1 MSKIMWQPTADQVR
15 LTEMDKFRRLVNEK
29 FNLQLNS
36 YEDLHHWSVSSIKE
50 FWAEMWNFG
59 EIICSEQQT
68 EVVDNLTMMPGAKW
82 FSGTRLNFAENLLRF
97 RNERTAFVFQGE
109 DQPIRSLT
117 YSKLHTAVAQ
127 TAHALR
133 DAGVVV
139 GDRVAGFMPNMPEA
153 VIAMLATA
161 SIGAIWSSSS
171 PDFGIKGVLDR
182 FSQIKPKFLFS
193 ANGYFYNG
201 KSFNSLKKLE
211 GILHKLPSVEKV
223 VVVPYTEERA
233 DISAIHNGIHYDDF
247 LGDGDVPELVFE
259 QLPFDHPLYIMYS
272 SGTTGLPK
280 SIVHGAGGT
289 LIQHLKELRL
299 HTDLRQNDTIFYF
312 TTCGWMMWNWLV
324 SSLAVGATIVLYD
337 GSPFHPNQNTMWQM
351 AQDLGIT
358 VFGTGAKFIDSC
370 RVAGLTPG
378 KDFDL
383 SPLRAILSTGS
394 PLVEENFDYVY
405 SDIKKDVLLAS
416 ISGGTDII
424 SCFALGNPTQP
435 VYRGELQCRG
445 LGMDVHSYDD
455 SGERVIGEQGELV
468 CTSPFPSMPI
478 YFWNDPHGEKYRNAY
493 FSVSPGVWT
502 HGDYI
507 TVNDHGGMKIFGR
520 SDATLNPGGVRIGTA
535 EIYRVVEAMPEVAD
549 SLVVGQKWEDD
560 ERVILFVKLNE
571 GSKLTKEFIERIRKS
586 IRSECSPRHVPSVVL
601 PTKDV
606 PYTINGKKVEIAVKK
621 IIRGDEV
628 LNRDALENPE
638 SLDLYRHLPEL
649 EKKNES

>member
-1 MSKIMWQPTADQVR
+1 
-15 LTEMDKFRRLVNEK
+15 
-29 FNLQLNS
+29 
-36 YEDLHHWSVSSIKE
+36 
-50 FWAEMWNFG
+50 
-59 EIICSEQQT
+59 
-68 EVVDNLTMMPGAKW
+68 
-82 FSGTRLNFAENLLRF
+82 
-97 RNERTAFVFQGE
+97 
-109 DQPIRSLT
+109 
-117 YSKLHTAVAQ
+117 
-127 TAHALR
+127 
-133 DAGVVV
+133 
-139 GDRVAGFMPNMPEA
+139 
-153 VIAMLATA
+153 
-161 SIGAIWSSSS
+161 
-171 PDFGIKGVLDR
+171 
-182 FSQIKPKFLFS
+182 
-193 ANGYFYNG
+193 
-201 KSFNSLKKLE
+201 
-211 GILHKLPSVEKV
+211 
-223 VVVPYTEERA
+223 
-233 DISAIHNGIHYDDF
+233 
-247 LGDGDVPELVFE
+247 
-259 QLPFDHPLYIMYS
+259 
-272 SGTTGLPK
+272 
-280 SIVHGAGGT
+280 
-289 LIQHLKELRL
+289 
-299 HTDLRQNDTIFYF
+299 
-312 TTCGWMMWNWLV
+312 MMWNWLV

-337 GSPFHPNQNTMWQM
+337 GSPFHPNQNAMWQM

-405 SDIKKDVLLAS
+405 KDIKKDVLLAS
-416 ISGGTDII
+416 ISGGTDIV
-424 SCFALGNPTQP
+424 SCFALGNPAQP

-621 IIRGDEV
+621 IIRGNEV
-628 LNRDALENPE
+628 LNRDALANPE

>member
-1 MSKIMWQPTADQVR
+1 MSKVMWQPTADQVR

-36 YEDLHHWSVSSIKE
+36 YEDLHHWSVNNIHE
-50 FWAEMWNFG
+50 FWAEMWKFG
-59 EIICSEQQT
+59 GIIYSKQYT
-68 EVVDNLTMMPGAKW
+68 EVVDDLAKMPGAKW
-82 FSGTRLNFAENLLRF
+82 FSGARLNFAENLLRF
-97 RNERTAFVFQGE
+97 RDDRTAIVFQGE

-117 YSKLHTAVAQ
+117 YSELHDAVARS
-127 TAHALR
+127 AHALR
-133 DAGVVV
+133 EAGVVSN
-139 GDRVAGFMPNMPEA
+139 DRVAGFIPNMPEA

-182 FSQIKPKFLFS
+182 FSQIKPKVLFS
-193 ANGYFYNG
+193 ATGYFYNG
-201 KSFNSLKKLE
+201 KSFNSLEKLE

-280 SIVHGAGGT
+280 SIVHGSGGT

-324 SSLAVGATIVLYD
+324 SSLAVGATVVLYD
-337 GSPFHPNQNTMWQM
+337 GSPFYPNQNAMWQM

-358 VFGTGAKFIDSC
+358 IFGTGAKFIDSC
-370 RVAGLTPG
+370 RVSGLKPG

-394 PLVEENFDYVY
+394 PLVDENFDYVY

-455 SGERVIGEQGELV
+455 SGERVIGEQGELI

-586 IRSECSPRHVPSVVL
+586 IRAECSPRHVPSVVL

-621 IIRGDEV
+621 IIRGNEV
-628 LNRDALENPE
+628 LNRDALANPE

-649 EKKNES
+649 EKKNE